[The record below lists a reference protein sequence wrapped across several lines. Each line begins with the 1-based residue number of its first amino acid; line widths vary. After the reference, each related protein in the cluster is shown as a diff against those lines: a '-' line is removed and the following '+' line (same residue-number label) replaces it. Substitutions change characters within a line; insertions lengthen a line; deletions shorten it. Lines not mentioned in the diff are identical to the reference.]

1 MNVVLI
7 GEEAAGMRTLQS
19 LQQCGVR
26 VVRQVFREG
35 ICILARD
42 ALKAGD
48 RLADCVNTPGSKP

>member
-26 VVRQVFREG
+26 VVRQEFWE
-35 ICILARD
+35 
-42 ALKAGD
+42 
-48 RLADCVNTPGSKP
+48 